1 LPATGAGAMLAPR
14 TGDCSRG
21 NDPMRMVAGC
31 LVAVMTV
38 IAYDAVMHD
47 SRYRTAAGK
56 MVGHMMSVTWRH

>member
-1 LPATGAGAMLAPR
+1 
-14 TGDCSRG
+14 
-21 NDPMRMVAGC
+21 MRMVAGC
-31 LVAVMTV
+31 LVAVMAV